1 MKMDLTR
8 KEIGATLERLKQHS
22 ANVDNSFDDV
32 IKKRLEATAK
42 QDWLI
47 RQSGIR
53 NKFLDVDF
61 DSYEFS
67 NEAQRTAFETV
78 REYAGMKGSLIVLL
92 YGKSGTG
99 KTMLASCAVKQQ
111 RGFYSTYEWLAIRIR
126 SSYSRVSSETEAGIL
141 KQVTTAPLL
150 VLDEIDK
157 GTNTDAKKDL
167 ISFVC
172 RERYENE
179 LPTWLVGNLTWAWAE
194 QNIDSSTLDRCK
206 EGGKSILCDW
216 ESYRKNLRGDK
227 NVL

>member
-1 MKMDLTR
+1 MDFR
-8 KEIGATLERLKQHS
+8 KNAVRATLARLQKTSSFVINSCDDEIEKRRKQN
-22 ANVDNSFDDV
+22 ALQN
-32 IKKRLEATAK
+32 
-42 QDWLI
+42 WLI

-53 NKFLDVDF
+53 NKFLNVDF
-61 DSYEFS
+61 DMYKFS
-67 NEAQRTAFETV
+67 SEAQRAAFETV
-78 REYAGMKGSLIVLL
+78 REYAGKKGSLIVLL

-111 RGFYSTYEWLAIRIR
+111 RGFYTTYEWLAIRIR
-126 SSYSRVSSETEAGIL
+126 SSYSRASSETEADIL

-167 ISFVC
+167 ISFIC
-172 RERYENE
+172 RERYDNE

-206 EGGKSILCDW
+206 EGGKSILCNW
-216 ESYRKNLRGDK
+216 ESYREQAK
-227 NVL
+227 